1 VSPRVVRVEPDRL
14 TGWFDRFAERHG
26 GVARTQVDPRR
37 LLVTATD
44 GATADIA
51 VPYGPLTLTPP
62 SDGAA
67 DVPPTT
73 GADGSPP
80 PTTPPTVPDRAPDK
94 APDGA
99 PDMASGRASDGA
111 PYRVPDNRPGGVV
124 AGLTDGLDGGAVAAL
139 VAHLLR
145 PRRVAL
151 LLVRLGGHSVGVAVD
166 GAVERSST
174 DRRLVHGRH
183 RAGGS
188 SSGRFARRREGQAR
202 VALQAAADT
211 AARVLLPELP
221 TVDAVVLGGDRRALE
236 LLRADPRL
244 TPLFDRAE
252 PVVLDVPRPR
262 RTVLDD
268 AAHQVRCAR
277 IVVTDP

>member
-1 VSPRVVRVEPDRL
+1 MSRRSVVVEPERL
-14 TGWFDRFAERHG
+14 AGWFDRFAGRHG
-26 GVARTQVDPRR
+26 GISGTDVARDRVVVRA
-37 LLVTATD
+37 VD
-44 GATADIA
+44 GATAD
-51 VPYGPLTLTPP
+51 V
-62 SDGAA
+62 
-67 DVPPTT
+67 
-73 GADGSPP
+73 
-80 PTTPPTVPDRAPDK
+80 TVPFAPL
-94 APDGA
+94 A
-99 PDMASGRASDGA
+99 ME
-111 PYRVPDNRPGGVV
+111 PG
-124 AGLTDGLDGGAVAAL
+124 THDGLAEAAVAAL
-139 VAHLLR
+139 VEHLTR

-236 LLRADPRL
+236 QLRADQRL
-244 TPLFDRAE
+244 APLFARAE
-252 PVVLDVPRPR
+252 PAVLDVPKPR

-268 AAHQVRCAR
+268 AAQRVRCAL
-277 IVVTDP
+277 VTITEPVTEPVTKTVTKTVTEPGTT